1 MRTREDFEKAGLNPD
16 DCGRCQKVSI
26 WVTCEEH
33 EAYIKGFIAGF
44 KYAESLE
51 VPPVNAGTPT
61 TIKLIPGT
69 VQDN

>member
-1 MRTREDFEKAGLNPD
+1 MRTREDFEKAGLNPE
-16 DCGRCQKVSI
+16 DCNECHPVWEACK
-26 WVTCEEH
+26 EH
-33 EAYIKGFIAGF
+33 ETYIRGFIAGF

-51 VPPVNAGTPT
+51 VPPVSAGTPT

>member
-1 MRTREDFEKAGLNPD
+1 MRTRDEFTKAGLNPEE
-16 DCGRCQKVSI
+16 CEKCRKVDI

-44 KYAESLE
+44 KYAESSE
-51 VPPVNAGTPT
+51 VPPISAGTPT